1 MSTATITLLNFI
13 VHSLVIGA
21 AAWLLV
27 RFVIRDALRRCILAN
42 LAVLMCLY
50 CPFDISIR
58 DLFPPQQPVPVWTP
72 LRETFEADWRV
83 TVTPVTT
90 PVAMPAAPAPLPLCK
105 FFKRGG
111 WNGEHRKKPASD
123 ARRAVAVERANPRQ
137 RPGLRRRSLGITHKL
152 GGGGVCTET
161 R

>member
-1 MSTATITLLNFI
+1 MSAETITLLNFI

-27 RFVIRDALRRCILAN
+27 RFVIRDAMRRCILAN

-50 CPFDISIR
+50 SPFDISMR

-83 TVTPVTT
+83 TVAPVTS
-90 PVAMPAAPAPLPLCK
+90 PS
-105 FFKRGG
+105 
-111 WNGEHRKKPASD
+111 W
-123 ARRAVAVERANPRQ
+123 
-137 RPGLRRRSLGITHKL
+137 
-152 GGGGVCTET
+152 
-161 R
+161 